1 VTIGDPDMAHLERLF
16 VLRVGSSPHLSG
28 ELQQV
33 EYLNTIIEL
42 ISWFIK
48 RLFNPWEGFLR

>member
-1 VTIGDPDMAHLERLF
+1 MAHLERLF

-33 EYLNTIIEL
+33 EYLNTIIEP